1 MSFIS
6 LPLGRSLCTWQRC
19 CQVPMDWPAG
29 GGFSVA
35 WVLVNITDMTMF
47 VRYKSQNLLVNM
59 FPKLFWTPKTQQ
71 NASDPLFSWFTKW
84 KVRRLKYSRRSGEKS
99 RNESLQYITNW
110 KLLATLWSS
119 LNKEVRCVPKQ
130 ISFVSSTFFNY
141 LTWRSQSWLNNTIN
155 FGTWEVVPTPEKA
168 RAHLRKSKDH
178 RKVETFWSALFSW
191 VSYQGEQWHG
201 ITGAWYDWRSSIVP
215 CIIMYPAQQVLQF
228 YLHWASHGWS
238 YATGAALAAR
248 TWETLPGNLEQ
259 RGQD

>member
-1 MSFIS
+1 
-6 LPLGRSLCTWQRC
+6 
-19 CQVPMDWPAG
+19 MDWPAG
-29 GGFSVA
+29 GGFSVP

-47 VRYKSQNLLVNM
+47 ARYKSQNLLVNM
-59 FPKLFWTPKTQQ
+59 LPKLFWTPKTQQ
-71 NASDPLFSWFTKW
+71 NASHPLFSWFTKW
-84 KVRRLKYSRRSGEKS
+84 KVRRVKYSRRSGEKS

-141 LTWRSQSWLNNTIN
+141 LTWRSQSWLNTIN

-191 VSYQGEQWHG
+191 VSYQVIKVGNDMVSLALDMIGGPLSCHVSSCIQHSKYCNFIYTEHLTDDLTPQGQHLPQGHG
-201 ITGAWYDWRSSIVP
+201 KRCLETWNNED
-215 CIIMYPAQQVLQF
+215 
-228 YLHWASHGWS
+228 
-238 YATGAALAAR
+238 R
-248 TWETLPGNLEQ
+248 TKK
-259 RGQD
+259 QDNIGLR